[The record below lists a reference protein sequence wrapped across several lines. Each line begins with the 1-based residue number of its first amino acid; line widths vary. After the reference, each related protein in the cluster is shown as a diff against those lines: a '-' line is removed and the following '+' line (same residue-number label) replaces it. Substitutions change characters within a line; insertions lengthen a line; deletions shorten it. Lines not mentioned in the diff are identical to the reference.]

1 MKWLLDTNVV
11 SESLRPHPD
20 RRVLAWIA
28 AHPGDQLAISI
39 LTLAELRS
47 GVAMLHDDSRRGELE
62 RWIDTYVNPSFG
74 ERTLPVTLDILIDW
88 LQLSRLLHLK
98 GRPRT
103 AADVLMASTA
113 RVHDLIVVS
122 RNSRHF
128 ANTGVVLYDP
138 WTGRTH
144 AMDAP

>member
-11 SESLRPHPD
+11 SESLRPQPD

-28 AHPGDQLAISI
+28 AHPGDQLAISV
-39 LTLAELRS
+39 LALAELRS
-47 GVAMLHDDSRRGELE
+47 GVAMLHDDSRRSELE
-62 RWIDTYVNPSFG
+62 RWFDTYVNPTFG
-74 ERTLPVTLDILIDW
+74 ERILPVTLDILIDW
-88 LQLSRLLHLK
+88 LQLSRLLQLK
-98 GRPRT
+98 GRPR
-103 AADVLMASTA
+103 AAVDMLVASTA

-122 RNSRHF
+122 PNTRHF